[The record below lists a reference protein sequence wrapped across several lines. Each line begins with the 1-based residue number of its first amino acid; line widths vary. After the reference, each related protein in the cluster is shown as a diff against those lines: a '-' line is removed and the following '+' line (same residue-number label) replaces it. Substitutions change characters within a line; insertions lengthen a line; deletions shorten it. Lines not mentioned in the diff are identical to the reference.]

1 MRQSVPPA
9 GQLRAIGIWLLAVAG
24 LVFVMIVLGGVTRLT
39 ESGLSMVEWRPVTGW
54 LPPLS
59 MEGWERAFA
68 AYKAFP
74 EYQKVNAGMS
84 LSAFQTIYWFEYS
97 HRLLGRFIGLA
108 FAVPFLVFLLRR
120 AVPGWLV
127 PRLAGLLLLGGLQGA
142 VGWFMVQS
150 GLVDRPDVSQ
160 YRLAMHL
167 GLAFLIFGALL
178 WTALSCLRPPAQR
191 PMAELQPRGP
201 VVLAAALLALVFLQV
216 LAGALVAGLNAGMTY
231 NTWPLMDGRLIPAGL
246 GLLSP
251 WWLNLFETVTTV
263 QFQHRCLGY
272 LILLGA
278 ALLWLQALRIRRRG
292 GTVAGGA
299 GLVLVAVILQIL
311 IGIVTLLLVV
321 PVPVAAV
328 HQAGAV
334 AVVALL
340 VGHLH
345 DLVHPAAAAAP
356 LPASGR
362 APHGSKAEAPADG

>member
-178 WTALSCLRPPAQR
+178 WTALSCLRPPTQR
-191 PMAELQPRGP
+191 PMAALQPRGP

-345 DLVHPAAAAAP
+345 DLVHPAPAAAP

-362 APHGSKAEAPADG
+362 APRGSKAEAPADG